1 MGILIITI
9 ILIVIILYLCFLL
22 YWVKFDNIARQQTSL
37 FRDLWPIRLWA
48 VSLFFLRSSARV
60 GSQEKKEADP
70 FQILFKI
77 FCTDFISITVVHCG
91 NGVWKSLSEWKV
103 TWLKWDVYLPAYRGR
118 YWHCVIIPFDIIFTT
133 LFIIESFFYL
143 FINQYPQNYFY
154 LWRSQSKIWYI
165 LVIMTIKRNIVF
177 FSSEVLING

>member
-118 YWHCVIIPFDIIFTT
+118 YWHCVIILFDIIFTT
-133 LFIIESFFYL
+133 SF
-143 FINQYPQNYFY
+143 YFT
-154 LWRSQSKIWYI
+154 RIWKFLLLIYKPI
-165 LVIMTIKRNIVF
+165 
-177 FSSEVLING
+177 SSELLLFMKISIKNMIYFSYYDN